1 MAFREIS
8 VEQLKDNPFTLINK
22 DWMLIT
28 AGDAEK
34 HNTMTASWGGVGELW
49 GKYVSTIYIRP
60 QRYTLEF
67 VEREEYYSLCF
78 FGPEYRQALSLC
90 GSKSGR
96 DVDKF
101 AGFAW
106 ARDIN
111 GVPYVT
117 EQCAARF
124 ACTVVN
130 EVDLGT
136 HILFVARVDDWAVLD
151 DVPQMTYDYYHAVK
165 KGLTPPKASSYRP
178 PEEKVTGWRCTVCG
192 YIYEGE
198 TLPANYKCPICGQ
211 GAEVFEKITG

>member
-28 AGDAEK
+28 AGDADM
-34 HNTMTASWGGVGELW
+34 HITMTRSCGGVAQLW

-96 DVDKF
+96 DVDKDAATSLTPCF
-101 AGFAW
+101 DQAAPYYEQ
-106 ARDIN
+106 ARLVFLCRKLYRQDM
-111 GVPYVT
+111 
-117 EQCAARF
+117 EESAF
-124 ACTVVN
+124 
-130 EVDLGT
+130 
-136 HILFVARVDDWAVLD
+136 LD
-151 DVPQMTYDYYHAVK
+151 
-165 KGLTPPKASSYRP
+165 KGLL
-178 PEEKVTGWRCTVCG
+178 EKWYDNDLHRMF
-192 YIYEGE
+192 IGE
-198 TLPANYKCPICGQ
+198 IVKVL
-211 GAEVFEKITG
+211 EKE

>member
-28 AGDAEK
+28 AGDGEN

-96 DVDKF
+96 DVDK
-101 AGFAW
+101 
-106 ARDIN
+106 D
-111 GVPYVT
+111 
-117 EQCAARF
+117 AA
-124 ACTVVN
+124 T
-130 EVDLGT
+130 
-136 HILFVARVDDWAVLD
+136 
-151 DVPQMTYDYYHAVK
+151 
-165 KGLTPPKASSYRP
+165 GLTPCFDQAAPYYEQARLVFLCHKLYRQDM
-178 PEEKVTGWRCTVCG
+178 EESAFLDKGLLEKWYDNDLHRIFIGEIVKV
-192 YIYEGE
+192 
-198 TLPANYKCPICGQ
+198 L
-211 GAEVFEKITG
+211 EKE

>member
-28 AGDAEK
+28 AGDGEK

-96 DVDKF
+96 DVDK
-101 AGFAW
+101 
-106 ARDIN
+106 D
-111 GVPYVT
+111 
-117 EQCAARF
+117 AA
-124 ACTVVN
+124 T
-130 EVDLGT
+130 
-136 HILFVARVDDWAVLD
+136 
-151 DVPQMTYDYYHAVK
+151 
-165 KGLTPPKASSYRP
+165 GLTPLLRP
-178 PEEKVTGWRCTVCG
+178 GRPLLRAGAAGVP
-192 YIYEGE
+192 
-198 TLPANYKCPICGQ
+198 LPQAVPPGHGGKRLPGQ
-211 GAEVFEKITG
+211 GLAGKMV

>member
-96 DVDKF
+96 DVDK
-101 AGFAW
+101 
-106 ARDIN
+106 D
-111 GVPYVT
+111 
-117 EQCAARF
+117 AA
-124 ACTVVN
+124 T
-130 EVDLGT
+130 
-136 HILFVARVDDWAVLD
+136 
-151 DVPQMTYDYYHAVK
+151 
-165 KGLTPPKASSYRP
+165 GLTPCFDQAAPYYEQARLVFLCRKLYRQDM
-178 PEEKVTGWRCTVCG
+178 EESALLDKGLLEKWYDNDLHRIFIGEIVKV
-192 YIYEGE
+192 
-198 TLPANYKCPICGQ
+198 L
-211 GAEVFEKITG
+211 EKE